1 MYSYRE
7 GVPCNRYGSD
17 PCSTLRVSD
26 VALSRSKL
34 KFCQL
39 RQAVKAQVR
48 VFKELPITDHD
59 FPPPRPLSLLARE
72 AWDRN
77 AERIHAEGRWQTID
91 FELLALFCE
100 TLELYMR
107 CRDEINEQ
115 CILVQGRPERELVP
129 QSGVDADESGAWTS
143 AAFSAEDPAC

>member
-1 MYSYRE
+1 M
-7 GVPCNRYGSD
+7 
-17 PCSTLRVSD
+17 
-26 VALSRSKL
+26 
-34 KFCQL
+34 
-39 RQAVKAQVR
+39 
-48 VFKELPITDHD
+48 FKELPITDHD
-59 FPPPRPLSLLARE
+59 FPPPRPLSLLARQ

-91 FELLALFCE
+91 FDLLAPFRE

-115 CILVQGRPERELVP
+115 GILVQGRTERELVP

-143 AAFSAEDPAC
+143 AAFGAEDPAC